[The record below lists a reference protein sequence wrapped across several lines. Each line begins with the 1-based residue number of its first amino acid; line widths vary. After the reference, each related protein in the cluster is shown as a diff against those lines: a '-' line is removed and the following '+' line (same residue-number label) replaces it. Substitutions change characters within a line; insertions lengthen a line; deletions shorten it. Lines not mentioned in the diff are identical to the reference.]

1 MITSNNLCTHHTIA
15 RIILILQ
22 VALVTIALGII
33 LPPLACANL
42 STESTS
48 NAPNI
53 ANSDPTPSDQ
63 PTHTFPSHTTTQ
75 TKPDGLLLPDFAE
88 IRADLLKTTFD
99 EKGKP
104 LLTVGK
110 DKVTL
115 RYQDI
120 TATASNVTI
129 DWKTNVARFEGAVI
143 FRIHSQEV
151 QSGHLTVNLKTREW
165 ESEDL
170 KTTITPEL
178 AKGLLR
184 EPLLLH
190 GRTLHGVGT
199 QRLNLHGANA
209 TTCNLPTPHYELTSR
224 SLTVYENDRVI
235 LGDVTLYALGR
246 RIFTLPRIT
255 IPLREI
261 QRNPNLIPQV
271 GQNQEEGLF
280 LKTSYSYLATQFTNG
295 SLLLDLMSRKG
306 IGKGLQHSWRSG
318 SSFGSLFVYHIFDRT
333 IRQNTLTGRFSHS
346 QEVGSFNLNL
356 ASDFRTN
363 SYMYAPQS
371 SSLMNQLSMNRERA
385 GELISLNVNQSIN
398 NAFARTSRLVTTF
411 SYKKELS
418 TNSSVDTSVDYTAY
432 TYDRTRVRLTANTAL
447 ERRDR
452 KFDWKFSAQRMI
464 DLSDEAFIGEGV
476 FGGVEK
482 LQELAIVTDSS
493 RLGWNTPLSLR
504 MTYGNYSELPSPLGL
519 GRAYIEAG
527 TPVLRHTLSST
538 WTLES
543 TLNFRQ
549 YVYTDKTAQYS
560 LNASANFSKSLG
572 PSSSINLIY
581 RRQQAR
587 GFTPFRF
594 DYVARYNVANLS
606 INYQDSKSFRFNIL
620 TGYNFDQ
627 PNNPWQDITLR
638 FAVQPSPS
646 LLLYTAT
653 SYDLNRSQ
661 WRTLVNQIRIRA
673 GNIQPE
679 DTSEPSHP
687 FRLDIGTRYDTQLHR
702 LAVARA
708 VLDSRI
714 GNLWRIQANVGYNG
728 FTRSFDY
735 RSLMIT
741 RDLHCWEA
749 SLAYVNQGGFYRSKG
764 ITFTLRIKAFPFY
777 QDFGTGPFGQA
788 LDTSVGEVY

>member
-1 MITSNNLCTHHTIA
+1 MITSNNPCARHTIA
-15 RIILILQ
+15 RIFALQ
-22 VALVTIALGII
+22 VALFAVALLTILT
-33 LPPLACANL
+33 PLACAEQPA
-42 STESTS
+42 ESTS
-48 NAPNI
+48 NPPDI
-53 ANSDPTPSDQ
+53 ANSNPPPSGQ
-63 PTHTFPSHTTTQ
+63 PAYTLPSHTATQ
-75 TKPDGLLLPDFAE
+75 TKQDGLLLPDLAE

-99 EKGKP
+99 EQGKP
-104 LLTVGK
+104 LLTVGEG
-110 DKVTL
+110 KVTL

-120 TATASNVTI
+120 TATASNATI
-129 DWKTNVARFEGAVI
+129 DWKTNIARFEGGVV
-143 FRIHSQEV
+143 FRIQNQEV
-151 QSGHLTVNLKTREW
+151 QSRQLTVNLKTRDW

-170 KTTITPEL
+170 KTTITPEFV
-178 AKGLLR
+178 KGFLK

-190 GRTLHGVGT
+190 GKTLYGAGT
-199 QRLNLHGANA
+199 QHINLYNTEA

-224 SLTVYENDRVI
+224 SLTVYANDRVI
-235 LGDVTLYALGR
+235 LRDVTLYALGR
-246 RIFTLPRIT
+246 RIFTLPRLT
-255 IPLREI
+255 IPLRDI

-280 LKTSYSYLATQFTNG
+280 LKTSYSYLTTQSMSG

-318 SSFGSLFVYHIFDRT
+318 SSLGSLLVYHIFDRT
-333 IRQNTLTGRFSHS
+333 IRQNTLTGRFTHS
-346 QEVGSFNLNL
+346 QKVGSFNLNMT
-356 ASDFRTN
+356 SDFRTN

-398 NAFARTSRLVTTF
+398 NAFTRTSRLATTF
-411 SYKKELS
+411 SYRKELS
-418 TNSSVDTSVDYTAY
+418 ADSSVDTSVDYTAY
-432 TYDRTRVRLTANTAL
+432 TYDRTRARLTTNTIL
-447 ERRDR
+447 ERRER
-452 KFDWKFSAQRMI
+452 KFDWKLSTQRMI
-464 DLSDEAFIGEGV
+464 DLSDEAFIGQGV

-482 LQELAIVTDSS
+482 LQELAIVTDSA
-493 RLGWNTPLSLR
+493 RLGWNTPLSLK

-527 TPVLRHTLSST
+527 TPLLRHTLTST
-538 WTLES
+538 WILES
-543 TLNFRQ
+543 TLGFRQ

-560 LNASANFSKSLG
+560 LNATASFSKKLG
-572 PSSSINLIY
+572 PSSSLDFVY

-594 DYVARYNVANLS
+594 DYVARYNIANLS
-606 INYQDSKSFRFNIL
+606 INYQDSKIFRFNLL

-627 PNNPWQDITLR
+627 PDNPWQDITLR
-638 FAVQPSPS
+638 FAIQPSPS
-646 LLLYTAT
+646 LLFYTAT
-653 SYDLNRSQ
+653 GYDLNRSQ
-661 WRTLVNQIRIRA
+661 WRTLVNQIRVRA
-673 GNIQPE
+673 GKTQPE
-679 DTSEPSHP
+679 GTGEPSHP

-708 VLDSRI
+708 VLDSKI

-735 RSLMIT
+735 RSFMIT

-764 ITFTLRIKAFPFY
+764 ITFTLRIKAFPFF
-777 QDFGTGPFGQA
+777 QDFGAGPFGQA